1 MFSKK
6 STTKN
11 NEKQEAVSKVQRQEA
26 RKEDKN
32 VSSSQLDYDCERVPL
47 DSVGRTNNFNFIP
60 DNNKPVL
67 AENKKRNIFPANDL
81 GESSCQISES
91 SA

>member
-1 MFSKK
+1 MFSKRNII
-6 STTKN
+6 KN
-11 NEKQEAVSKVQRQEA
+11 NEKEQAISKVQRQEA
-26 RKEDKN
+26 SKEDKN
-32 VSSSQLDYDCERVPL
+32 VSSSQLGHDCERVPL

>member
-1 MFSKK
+1 MKMKELGFSQNLFYLKHFYR
-6 STTKN
+6 TQT
-11 NEKQEAVSKVQRQEA
+11 A
-26 RKEDKN
+26 
-32 VSSSQLDYDCERVPL
+32 SQKD
-47 DSVGRTNNFNFIP
+47 RTNNFNFIP